1 MTTPALPAPVAH
13 PANAPTVELD
23 VRDDL
28 RNGREPF
35 ARIMAVV
42 GALDDAAVL
51 HLRAIFEP
59 VPLFNA
65 LGKRGFRHEAVA
77 HAPDDWSVWFWRP
90 AAEGGATGAT
100 AVTAATVKPVTV
112 LDVRGLEPPEPLTR
126 TIAALETLPEGH
138 ELVHLNVRVPLLLLP
153 MLVERGFA
161 YDVDESQPERV
172 VVRIWRSA

>member
-1 MTTPALPAPVAH
+1 MSMPSSSVPLARPAD
-13 PANAPTVELD
+13 APTVELD

-35 ARIMAVV
+35 VRIMAAVDTLP
-42 GALDDAAVL
+42 AAAVL

-59 VPLFNA
+59 APLFKA

-90 AAEGGATGAT
+90 AAGPPSPDADSDGAARARP
-100 AVTAATVKPVTV
+100 AVV

-126 TIAALETLPEGH
+126 TLTALETLPAAS
-138 ELVHLNVRVPLLLLP
+138 ELVHLNERVPRLLFP
-153 MLVERGFA
+153 ILVERGFV